1 MKSIFKM
8 FVFALPLSVSLAM
21 PVSASI
27 NNEMRKLSFDV
38 FLDDR
43 EIGFQN
49 FTVTPTSLGKRVE
62 TQAKFEV
69 KVLRFTAFAYDHR
82 NTEVWRDGCLKTIE
96 ARTDSNG
103 KLQAVR
109 GEDRGNAF
117 VVSTAEGEQRLGNC
131 VASFA
136 YWDRDLLLQ
145 RQRLLNSQTGEY
157 TAVRIDP
164 LGRGSVRIGDRNV
177 AVERYSIMGRGI
189 DLSIAYALGSGEWV
203 SLDSKLDSG
212 RMLSYRRSSL
222 ELGGLN

>member
-8 FVFALPLSVSLAM
+8 FAFGLPLSVPLAL

-27 NNEMRKLSFDV
+27 NSEMRKLSFDV

-82 NTEVWRDGCLKTIE
+82 NTEVWRDGCLQTIE

-109 GEDRGNAF
+109 GEDRGDAF
-117 VVSTAEGEQRLGNC
+117 VVSTAESEQ
-131 VASFA
+131 
-136 YWDRDLLLQ
+136 
-145 RQRLLNSQTGEY
+145 
-157 TAVRIDP
+157 
-164 LGRGSVRIGDRNV
+164 
-177 AVERYSIMGRGI
+177 GI
-189 DLSIAYALGSGEWV
+189 DLSIAYALGGGEWV

-212 RMLSYRRSSL
+212 RMLRYRRSAL